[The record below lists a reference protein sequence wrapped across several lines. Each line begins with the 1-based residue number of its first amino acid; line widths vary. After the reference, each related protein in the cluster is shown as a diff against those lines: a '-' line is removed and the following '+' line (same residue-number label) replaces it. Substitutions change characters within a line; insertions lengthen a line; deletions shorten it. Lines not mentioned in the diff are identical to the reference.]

1 MHQAQVYFK
10 QKMFVYI
17 ASDGG
22 LKLKKSD
29 CLINEWTEEH
39 PNCLLEE

>member
-1 MHQAQVYFK
+1 MRQAQVYFK

-22 LKLKKSD
+22 LKLTN
-29 CLINEWTEEH
+29 LTV
-39 PNCLLEE
+39 